1 MEEKIVSKED
11 LPNESYQ
18 EGEVT
23 YVDQGE
29 LLIVQKSLGIVHDK
43 SEDWVYCNIFF
54 TYCSANRKV
63 CDVIID
69 NGACTKVVFID
80 MVNRLQLK
88 IETHI

>member
-23 YVDQGE
+23 
-29 LLIVQKSLGIVHDK
+29 IVQKRLGIVHDK